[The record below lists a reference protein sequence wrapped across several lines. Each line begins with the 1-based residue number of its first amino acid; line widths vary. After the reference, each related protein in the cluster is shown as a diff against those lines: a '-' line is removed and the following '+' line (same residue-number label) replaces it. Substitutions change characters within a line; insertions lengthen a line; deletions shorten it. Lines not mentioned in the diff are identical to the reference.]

1 MQGRGGRHPTAQR
14 WLFQKEWG
22 RRAGVAATTLAIV
35 SLRRRAR
42 DSATNP
48 GRSRGARSL
57 GASSSLRLVRSSGA
71 VCPVA
76 LGIGAFRA
84 TPADTWASMILSL
97 GSTRK
102 HVAAARSDGNLAAP
116 VTCAIVRPTKPGVPD
131 LPLGLNRSMLP
142 ARKQNGAV
150 APWNH
155 YSRVPLFPRSL
166 AGGGNERHHL
176 SHRPDRSHLGD
187 PFVFRPALR
196 GRRWSISPP
205 FDATPWPLPS
215 T

>member
-1 MQGRGGRHPTAQR
+1 MLPAATLPIVPLRCHAPRIARPILVGVGPLVDRGGPRRCGWFEQR
-14 WLFQKEWG
+14 RL
-22 RRAGVAATTLAIV
+22 
-35 SLRRRAR
+35 
-42 DSATNP
+42 P
-48 GRSRGARSL
+48 GRAWH
-57 GASSSLRLVRSSGA
+57 
-71 VCPVA
+71 
-76 LGIGAFRA
+76 AFRA
-84 TPADTWASMILSL
+84 TPADTGASMILSL

-131 LPLGLNRSMLP
+131 LPLSLNRSMLP

>member
-1 MQGRGGRHPTAQR
+1 MALDCLALVIPKGIGVGAPVLPRLRWPSSRCGAAPGIPRPILVGVGGLVARGG
-14 WLFQKEWG
+14 G
-22 RRAGVAATTLAIV
+22 GVVAF
-35 SLRRRAR
+35 
-42 DSATNP
+42 
-48 GRSRGARSL
+48 G
-57 GASSSLRLVRSSGA
+57 SSGA

-84 TPADTWASMILSL
+84 TPADTGASMILSL
-97 GSTRK
+97 RTTRK
-102 HVAAARSDGNLAAP
+102 HVAAVRSDGNLAAP